1 MKSMLALAA
10 SSALFILVP
19 LTILI
24 AHDSR
29 ATPAINTPVRETRQ
43 EKRSKGLHVVK
54 VIEAESGSP
63 VPKAT
68 VAVELE
74 DSSKRKWAGSADS
87 NGVFVFT
94 CELANGSVKAHISI
108 EATGFW
114 TLDDHFPLVE
124 ARIIQLRKA
133 D

>member
-19 LTILI
+19 LTMLI
-24 AHDSR
+24 APDSR
-29 ATPAINTPVRETRQ
+29 ATHSPNIPVRENRQ
-43 EKRSKGLHVVK
+43 EKLSKGLHVVK

-68 VAVELE
+68 VTVELE
-74 DSSKRKWAGSADS
+74 DSSKRKWTGSTDS

-94 CELANGSVKAHISI
+94 CEFANGSVKAHISI

-114 TLDDHFPLVE
+114 TFDDHFPLLE
-124 ARIIQLRKA
+124 ARVIPLRKT